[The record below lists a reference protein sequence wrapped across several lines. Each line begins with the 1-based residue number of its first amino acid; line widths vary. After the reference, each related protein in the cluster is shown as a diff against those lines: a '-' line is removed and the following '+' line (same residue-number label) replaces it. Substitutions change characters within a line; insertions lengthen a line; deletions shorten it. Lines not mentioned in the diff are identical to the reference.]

1 MKSTFAIDTDLKNQK
16 PSVSETGVRD
26 IMTRK
31 DFYNMSQIAEATKW
45 SITIIKQEM
54 DCGNLE
60 SRKVGTR
67 RYSTQEQI
75 DKWIK
80 KI

>member
-1 MKSTFAIDTDLKNQK
+1 MKSTYAIDKELKNKK

-26 IMTRK
+26 IMTRA

-45 SITIIKQEM
+45 SINIIKQEM
-54 DCGNLE
+54 DSGNLE

-75 DKWIK
+75 DKWIE